1 MSLTIKKIETFPIA
15 VPLKSPFK
23 TALRTVTTASS
34 LIVRLTDSDGFT
46 GLGEAAPTAP
56 ITGDTSASIKFA
68 VEQVIAPKLIGAS
81 LNQPERVKQIIDTA
95 LVGNHSPKAAVN
107 IAVNDLLAKHYGV
120 SLSEW
125 LGGYRQTIST
135 DYTVSVG
142 TAAEM
147 VGHAKQL
154 ITEGF
159 DTLKVKVGSQS
170 PFEDLKQVRAIRQAV
185 GPNVKIR
192 LDANQGWHKKQAAK
206 MINQMAQEGL
216 DIELVEQ
223 PVPADDF
230 EGMAYVTA
238 HTDTPIMADESIF
251 SVKDALRLLK
261 MDGCDIIN
269 LKLMKAGGIDNAL
282 KINAISEAFG
292 VPCMVG
298 SMIES
303 QVSVTAAAAMAAA
316 KANIQYYDLDAAM
329 MFKTQPTTGGITHDG
344 AVITIPTDV
353 GLGIEFQTK

>member
-1 MSLTIKKIETFPIA
+1 MALKIKKIETFPIA

-23 TALRTVTTASS
+23 TALRTVTTAES
-34 LIVRLTDSDGFT
+34 LIVKMTDSDGFT

-56 ITGDTSASIKFA
+56 ITGDTSASIRYA
-68 VEQVIAPKLIGAS
+68 IEQVIAPKLIGAS
-81 LNQPERVKQIIDTA
+81 LNQPERVKQIIETA

-107 IAVNDLLAKHYGV
+107 IAVNDLLAQHYGV
-120 SLSEW
+120 SLSQW

-147 VGHAKQL
+147 VRHAKQL
-154 ITEGF
+154 VTAGF
-159 DTLKVKVGSQS
+159 NTLKVKVGSQS
-170 PFEDLKQVRAIRQAV
+170 PFEDLKQVRVIRDAV
-185 GPNVKIR
+185 GPDVKIR

-206 MINQMAQEGL
+206 MINQMATDGL
-216 DIELVEQ
+216 AIELVEQ

-251 SVKDALRLLK
+251 SAKDALRLLK

-282 KINAISEAFG
+282 KINTLAEAFG

-303 QVSVTAAAAMAAA
+303 QVSVTAAAEIAAA
-316 KANIQYYDLDAAM
+316 KSNIQYYDLDAAM
-329 MFKTQPTTGGITHDG
+329 MFTQQPTTGGITHTG
-344 AVITIPTDV
+344 SEITIPSES
-353 GLGIEFQTK
+353 GLGIQFQTK

>member
-34 LIVRLTDSDGFT
+34 LIVRLTDSDGFV

-56 ITGDTSASIKFA
+56 ITGDTSASIKYA
-68 VEQVIAPKLIGAS
+68 VEQVIAPKLIGIS
-81 LNQPERVKQIIDTA
+81 LTQPERVKETIDTA

-120 SLSEW
+120 SLSEL

-142 TAAEM
+142 TIEEM
-147 VGHAKQL
+147 VRHAKQL
-154 ITEGF
+154 VTGGF
-159 DTLKVKVGSQS
+159 NTLKVKVGSQS
-170 PFEDLKQVRAIRQAV
+170 PFEDLKQVRAIRTAV
-185 GPNVKIR
+185 GPDVKIR
-192 LDANQGWHKKQAAK
+192 LDANQGWRKKQAAK
-206 MINQMAQEGL
+206 MINQMAAEGL
-216 DIELVEQ
+216 AIELVEQ

-230 EGMAYVTA
+230 EGLAYVTA
-238 HTDTPIMADESIF
+238 NTDTPIMADESIF

-282 KINAISEAFG
+282 KINSIAEAFG

-303 QVSVTAAAAMAAA
+303 QVSVTAAAEMAAA

-344 AVITIPTDV
+344 SAIKIPAKA
-353 GLGIEFQTK
+353 GLGIGFQTK